1 MIVNLNKTTLL
12 FLLIILL
19 VFLFIPINVA
29 IIGLFTEVVIFSIYT
44 LRRMNRKDWDNP
56 AITKQERGRAVYIIA
71 IYSALYVFVMF
82 YWFQQNSAE
91 INEFDNVLL
100 ATVGY
105 IQGIMLNY
113 LIFQVNIELNHY
125 GNTGYQDEGLWTR
138 IIKGRDYQQSN
149 SRGTKT

>member
-1 MIVNLNKTTLL
+1 
-12 FLLIILL
+12 
-19 VFLFIPINVA
+19 
-29 IIGLFTEVVIFSIYT
+29 
-44 LRRMNRKDWDNP
+44 MNRKDWDNP
-56 AITKQERGRAVYIIA
+56 AITKQERGRAVFIIA

-100 ATVGY
+100 ATLGY

-113 LIFQVNIELNHY
+113 LDFQVNIELNHY
-125 GNTGYQDEGLWTR
+125 GNTDCQDEGLWTR